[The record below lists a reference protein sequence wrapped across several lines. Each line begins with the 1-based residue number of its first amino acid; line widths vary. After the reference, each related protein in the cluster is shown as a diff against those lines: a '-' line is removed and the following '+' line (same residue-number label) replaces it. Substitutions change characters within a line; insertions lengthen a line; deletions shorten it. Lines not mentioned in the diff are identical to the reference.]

1 MRLPWGKEVLVA
13 HRFSLVAVILVGILA
28 PLQIAAAQGTV
39 EFKGCKFG
47 DEVLS
52 SWREGPIKRQL
63 IAFVVRV
70 AGEGRVPVE
79 DRIATLDL
87 DGTLMCE
94 KPDYVE
100 VEVAVKRLC
109 ELAQEEPET
118 HKGPLYEAAC
128 DRDMGYINEHVE
140 DALLTA
146 FEGSSQT
153 AFQEYVGR
161 FLDTV
166 KHPRFDIPYGDLIY
180 EPMGEL
186 VNYLRC
192 NGFTIHLVSGSQ
204 QGFVRTVSKEQEL
217 APLAIGVGRAVDL
230 EYVYSP
236 ASDGPRITR
245 KDHFIRQHDFL
256 PPNPSGPGKA
266 IAIETRIGK
275 MPILAVGNTMGDAE
289 MLMAATASTLYPG
302 LAMIINHDDPREY
315 IYADE
320 ELLELAATMDWL
332 IADMSKNFVRVFA
345 EK

>member
-1 MRLPWGKEVLVA
+1 MRLA
-13 HRFSLVAVILVGILA
+13 HRFFLVVVVLVGILA
-28 PLQIAAAQGTV
+28 LLQVAGLQETI
-39 EFKGCKFG
+39 EFKGCKSG
-47 DEVLS
+47 EEALS

-63 IAFVVRV
+63 IAFVARV
-70 AGEGRVPVE
+70 VGEDGGDGVPVE

-87 DGTLMCE
+87 DGTLICE

-109 ELAQEEPET
+109 ELAEEEPET
-118 HKGPLYEAAC
+118 HEGPLYEAAC
-128 DRDMGYINEHVE
+128 NRDMDYINDHVE

-153 AFQEYVGR
+153 AFQDYVDR

-180 EPMGEL
+180 DPMGEL

-192 NGFTIHLVSGSQ
+192 NGFTVHLVSGSQ
-204 QGFVRTVSKEQEL
+204 QGFVRTVSKEDEL
-217 APLAIGVGRAVDL
+217 APLALGVGRAVDL
-230 EYVYSP
+230 EYAYLPV
-236 ASDGPRITR
+236 SDDRR
-245 KDHFIRQHDFL
+245 FARRHNFL

-266 IAIETRIGK
+266 VAIETRIGN

-289 MLMAATASTLYPG
+289 MLMVATSSTIYPG
-302 LAMIINHDDPREY
+302 LAMVINHDDPREY
-315 IYADE
+315 TYVDE
-320 ELLELAATMDWL
+320 ELLELAAKMDWL

>member
-1 MRLPWGKEVLVA
+1 MRLPWGKEVFA
-13 HRFSLVAVILVGILA
+13 THRFFLVVVILVGILA
-28 PLQIAAAQGTV
+28 LLQVAAVQETI
-39 EFKGCKFG
+39 EFKGCKS
-47 DEVLS
+47 DEKPLS
-52 SWREGPIKRQL
+52 LWKEGPIKRQL
-63 IAFVVRV
+63 FAFVDRV
-70 AGEGRVPVE
+70 TGADGVPVE

-94 KPDYVE
+94 KPEYVE

-109 ELAQEEPET
+109 ELAIKEPKT

-128 DRDMGYINEHVE
+128 KRDMKYINDHVE

-153 AFQEYVGR
+153 AYQDYVER

-166 KHPRFDIPYGDLIY
+166 KHPRFKIPYGDLIY

-192 NGFTIHLVSGSQ
+192 NGFTVHLVSGSQ
-204 QGFVRTVSKEQEL
+204 QGFVRTVSKEEEL
-217 APLAIGVGRAVDL
+217 APLALGVGRAVDL
-230 EYVYSP
+230 EYAYSP
-236 ASDGPRITR
+236 ASDGPPFIR
-245 KDHFIRQHDFL
+245 KDHFVRKHEFL
-256 PPNPSGPGKA
+256 PPNPSDPGKA

-275 MPILAVGNTMGDAE
+275 MPILAVGNSMGDAN
-289 MLMAATASTLYPG
+289 MLRAATSSAIYPG

-320 ELLELAATMDWL
+320 ELLELAADMRWL

-345 EK
+345 KK